1 MIALLPLDERPV
13 NTRLPR
19 DVAAIA
25 GEELELPPQAA
36 LPRQREVGDTE
47 LLARWFLDAAGRS
60 DWLGVCIDSLVF
72 GGLIPARTSADT
84 LTASLSRLDLVEQ
97 AASAHPDLAI
107 DAVSLIMRASNS
119 NSAGE
124 EPLYWEQYGTRLHAL
139 GGALQ
144 HVAETPDDP
153 ACAAALDE
161 IERAVPDHVR
171 TDFEHR
177 RLRNHMVNLRAIDL
191 LSQGALQTLLVT
203 SDDTAQYAAGTL
215 EQTWLQHWGRALP
228 HAGTLMLY
236 PGADEVGSILVARA
250 LHRRTGRPT
259 RFAIASALET
269 DMARI
274 PAFENAPL
282 TMSVPR
288 QIRAAGGETLDG
300 PLGNPDTDG
309 ADVLLVVHPAHPD
322 RIDASRPARGQAAE
336 DAAKVAAGATADLVE
351 RMLGTGRPVAL
362 ADVRYTNGSDPVLV
376 EGLRRRGVLDGLLA
390 YGGWNTAG
398 NTLGSVVAAAS
409 AAIVGKRN
417 GTFDETARKR
427 LLLHRLVEDHLYQ
440 SGARET
446 VRETAEL
453 SYHGELFPDAASE
466 QRAVDQAGALLS
478 DGLREL
484 DPAGAWRIEAVSFP
498 WHRTF
503 EVDFEVVAVG

>member
-1 MIALLPLDERPV
+1 MIALLPLDERPA

-25 GEELELPPQAA
+25 GEELELPPQTA
-36 LPRQREVGDTE
+36 LPHQREAGNTE
-47 LLARWFLDAAGRS
+47 LLAQWFLEAAARS
-60 DWLGVCIDSLVF
+60 NWLGMCIDSLVF

-84 LTASLSRLDLVEQ
+84 LTESLSRLDLVDR
-97 AASAHPDLAI
+97 AASANPELAI

-124 EPLYWEQYGTRLHAL
+124 EPLYWEQYGRCLHAL
-139 GGALQ
+139 GGALH
-144 HVAETPDDP
+144 HVAESPDDP
-153 ACAAALDE
+153 AHASTLDE
-161 IERAVPDHVR
+161 IEQAVPEDVR
-171 TDFEHR
+171 KDFEHR

-203 SDDTAQYAAGTL
+203 SDDTAPYAAGTL

-228 HAGTLMLY
+228 REGTLMFY
-236 PGADEVGSILVARA
+236 PGADEVGSILVTRA

-282 TMSVPR
+282 TTSVPR

-300 PLGNPDTDG
+300 PLGDPDTDG
-309 ADVLLVVHPAHPD
+309 ADVLLVVHAAHPD

-336 DAAKVAAGATADLVE
+336 EAARIAAGATADLVE
-351 RMLGTGRPVAL
+351 RMLGTGKPVAL

-376 EGLRRRGVLDGLLA
+376 AELRRRGVLDALLA

-409 AAIVGKRN
+409 AAIVGTRN
-417 GTFDETARKR
+417 GSFDETAQKR
-427 LLLHRLVEDHLYQ
+427 LLLHRLVEDDVYQ
-440 SGARET
+440 SRMRET
-446 VRETAEL
+446 VRETAGL
-453 SYHGELFPDAASE
+453 DNHGELFPDAATE
-466 QRAVDQAGALLS
+466 QRAVEQARGLLS
-478 DGLREL
+478 DGLRDL
-484 DPAGAWRIEAVSFP
+484 DPRGEWRIDAVSFP

-503 EVDFEVVAVG
+503 EIDFEVVAAG